1 MLNGVH
7 FVSTNFSKRCCG
19 RWVQQGMGKV
29 TGGLHGG
36 IAGGLFWHRILVQEE
51 LDGLGCA
58 FGTGLLNIY
67 P

>member
-1 MLNGVH
+1 
-7 FVSTNFSKRCCG
+7 
-19 RWVQQGMGKV
+19 MGKV